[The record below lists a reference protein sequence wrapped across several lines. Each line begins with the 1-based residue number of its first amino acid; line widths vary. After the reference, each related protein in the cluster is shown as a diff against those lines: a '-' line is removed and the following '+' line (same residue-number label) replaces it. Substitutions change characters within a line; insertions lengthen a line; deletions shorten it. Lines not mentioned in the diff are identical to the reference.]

1 MTTRSSTP
9 PWVWV
14 AAGCGAAV
22 VLLLVAGGAFLFFGA
37 RMARQLERDME
48 DPGARAEKAREV
60 LGSEALPPGYY
71 PVMALSV
78 PLVMEMAILSDVEPP
93 PGRHQDFRFDDRGF
107 LYVEMLSTG
116 GQRREVEDFFA
127 GEIDQAE
134 FLRRSSVSL
143 HRGEVL
149 QRGSVMVGELE
160 IPYVAQRGSLSLGR
174 GGDHRD
180 SLTTTVLVE
189 CPGSSRLRLGMWF
202 GNDPAPEVPGQE
214 LDLAGTT
221 ADPAALVDFLG
232 HFRLCD

>member
-1 MTTRSSTP
+1 MTKKPSTP

-22 VLLLVAGGAFLFFGA
+22 VLLLVAGGAVLFFGA
-37 RMARQLERDME
+37 RMARQIEREME
-48 DPGARAEKAREV
+48 DPGTRAEKAREV

-78 PLVMEMAILSDVEPP
+78 PFVMEMAILSDVEPP
-93 PGRHQDFRFDDRGF
+93 PGAPQDFRFDDRGF

-116 GQRREVEDFFA
+116 GQRREVEQFFA

-134 FLRRSSVSL
+134 FLRRSSINL

-149 QRGSVMVGELE
+149 QRGSVMVGGLE
-160 IPYVAQRGSLSLGR
+160 VPYVAQRGSLSLGS
-174 GGDHRD
+174 GGPHRD

-202 GNDPAPEVPGQE
+202 GNDPAPEAPGEE
-214 LDLAGTT
+214 LDLTGTT
-221 ADPAALVDFLG
+221 ADPAALAELLG
-232 HFRLCD
+232 HFRFCG